1 MRKNIPTALVALSM
15 CSGNVKLISVYL
27 FKTYSYEVCSG
38 ISNLKKCIELNW
50 IQRVQNT
57 ENSYDGRRAASI
69 SFMYLPTSAR
79 SINRSEWSILMYNSI
94 ATFQRELNTNTALLN
109 LKNSFNGLSNPVSFH
124 SFRFMWTNPRKSDY
138 AAVNNLL
145 LNNIDC
151 LWMEVNEARNRLKVL
166 FIATNE

>member
-1 MRKNIPTALVALSM
+1 MALSV
-15 CSGNVKLISVYL
+15 CSGNVKLISVYV
-27 FKTYSYEVCSG
+27 FKTYSYDLIQQNGYKYGS
-38 ISNLKKCIELNW
+38 LKNALNW
-50 IQRVQNT
+50 IEFNESRIQNT
-57 ENSYDGRRAASI
+57 DNSYDGRRAASV

-166 FIATNE
+166 FIVTNE